1 MKFFILSFAFV
12 FINFTF
18 FSQAGPLVGQIVIN
32 KGDMKVIWE
41 QKVYYEFTVKNA
53 GKAPLNI
60 IKIIGSLVVRLS
72 TLETFRL
79 LQQEKM
85 ELLE

>member
-32 KGDMKVIWE
+32 KGDIKVKWE
-41 QKVYYEFTVKNA
+41 QDVNYEFKVKNA
-53 GKAPLNI
+53 GLNI
-60 IKIIGSLVVRLS
+60 ED
-72 TLETFRL
+72 LEL
-79 LQQEKM
+79 
-85 ELLE
+85 ELIDFGLE